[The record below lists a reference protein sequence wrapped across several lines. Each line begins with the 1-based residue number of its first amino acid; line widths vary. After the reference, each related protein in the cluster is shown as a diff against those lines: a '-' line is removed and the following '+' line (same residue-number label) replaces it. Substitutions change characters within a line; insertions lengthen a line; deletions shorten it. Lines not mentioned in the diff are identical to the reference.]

1 MASNGKILF
10 ELELPEVL
18 NELRFPK
25 RLDDR
30 LHSLLDK
37 QNEYG
42 DLSPEEFEEAEY
54 LVELAQLITILRM
67 RAQRAE
73 RELVAA

>member
-1 MASNGKILF
+1 MAAKAKTLF

-37 QNEYG
+37 QNEAG
-42 DLSPEEFEEAEY
+42 QLSADEFEEAEY
-54 LVELAQLITILRM
+54 LVELAQLVSVLRM

>member
-1 MASNGKILF
+1 MASKEKVLF

-18 NELRFPK
+18 SDLRFPP
-25 RLDDR
+25 RLDER
-30 LHSLLDK
+30 LHSVLDK
-37 QNEYG
+37 QNEVG
-42 DLSPEEFEEAEY
+42 RLSPEEFEEAEY
-54 LVELAQLITILRM
+54 LVELSQLVSVLRM

>member
-1 MASNGKILF
+1 MTPNGKALF
-10 ELELPEVL
+10 ELDLPEVL

-37 QNEYG
+37 QNEAG
-42 DLSPEEFEEAEY
+42 QLSPEEFEEAEY
-54 LVELAQLITILRM
+54 LVELSQLVSVLRM